1 MDHRP
6 KSKNKT
12 IKLPEE
18 IIDVCDLGIGE
29 YIYRRMQKTQ
39 TLYLKVDKLELKFKT
54 SILWKTLLIKLKDKS
69 QTRRKISAKK

>member
-18 IIDVCDLGIGE
+18 IIDVFDLGIGE
-29 YIYRRMQKTQ
+29 YIYCRMQKAQ

-54 SILWKTLLIKLKDKS
+54 SILWKTLNKIKRQVTD
-69 QTRRKISAKK
+69 